1 MSYRITDEQETL
13 ETVSFHMLTAMQN
26 EFVFNIDEE
35 STICKGIKVGDL
47 ICENDTYSCHAMS
60 RVDQDGFVKVIVRT
74 KGWGVDK

>member
-13 ETVSFHMLTAMQN
+13 ETVNFHMLTAMQN

-60 RVDQDGFVKVIVRT
+60 RVDQDGFVKVIVTTR
-74 KGWGVDK
+74 GWGVDK